1 MKNNLLKMRS
11 TLHALTAVR
20 SEITVWA
27 AAHLRTISF
36 ARRGKWGH
44 AARAGQEDSV
54 ITVRNPAGSAA
65 ALALTPLTGGTSPV
79 SAHLVIMQLQ

>member
-1 MKNNLLKMRS
+1 MRS

-36 ARRGKWGH
+36 AMH
-44 AARAGQEDSV
+44 HIFQ
-54 ITVRNPAGSAA
+54 
-65 ALALTPLTGGTSPV
+65 
-79 SAHLVIMQLQ
+79 